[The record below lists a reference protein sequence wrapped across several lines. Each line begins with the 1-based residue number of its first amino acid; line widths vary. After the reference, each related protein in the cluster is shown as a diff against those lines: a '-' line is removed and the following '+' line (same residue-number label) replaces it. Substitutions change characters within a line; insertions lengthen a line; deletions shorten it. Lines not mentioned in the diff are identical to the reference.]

1 MDMRSRRRLG
11 LLAILSLAF
20 AYASLAQGIGWNQNA
35 HYALVRALAH
45 GTAIVD
51 PYRRETGD
59 VAWYHGH
66 YYSTKAPGLALVTTP
81 VYVALDRLG
90 VLGLLGRLPGAS
102 SSTVGALWALGL
114 VGCVLPALLILLLV
128 RRLGDELE
136 PGLGAAAAVAAGV
149 GTLLLPFATLF
160 FDHVLSAALGF
171 SAFALLWLH
180 RHPFAALAA
189 GVLAGF
195 AVTTEY
201 PLALVA
207 AALAVYSVVRGLRAA
222 LAYGTGAL
230 VGLVPLAAYNWW
242 AFGSPLHVSYQD
254 AVARG
259 GISGHDVL
267 GANAHGF
274 YGVGWPRFRT
284 AVELLFSHTGLVT
297 LTPIVAIGAVGAVL
311 LYRRGL
317 RAEACVIGGLG
328 VAFVVYNSGY
338 VDPFGGWSPGPR
350 FLVPVLPFLA
360 VPLVL
365 SYRRLPLTTTAL
377 AAASAFFMIAV
388 TITGPVLAHDGR
400 YLDRIRDGSF
410 AGHGVLPVIPFLV
423 LVSVAVVVATRA
435 TPLRPGRAEIPTA
448 ALATG
453 GWALVAL
460 AGPRLLDEGAGVVAL
475 LAVAVAIAVLALTSF
490 VPPAPRT
497 RSATRP

>member
-66 YYSTKAPGLALVTTP
+66 YYSTKARGLALVTTP

-180 RHPFAALAA
+180 RRPFAALAA
-189 GVLAGF
+189 GV
-195 AVTTEY
+195 
-201 PLALVA
+201 
-207 AALAVYSVVRGLRAA
+207 
-222 LAYGTGAL
+222 
-230 VGLVPLAAYNWW
+230 
-242 AFGSPLHVSYQD
+242 
-254 AVARG
+254 VARFALTPQ
-259 GISGHDVL
+259 DPPPL
-267 GANAHGF
+267 GA
-274 YGVGWPRFRT
+274 
-284 AVELLFSHTGLVT
+284 
-297 LTPIVAIGAVGAVL
+297 
-311 LYRRGL
+311 
-317 RAEACVIGGLG
+317 
-328 VAFVVYNSGY
+328 
-338 VDPFGGWSPGPR
+338 
-350 FLVPVLPFLA
+350 
-360 VPLVL
+360 
-365 SYRRLPLTTTAL
+365 
-377 AAASAFFMIAV
+377 
-388 TITGPVLAHDGR
+388 
-400 YLDRIRDGSF
+400 
-410 AGHGVLPVIPFLV
+410 AG
-423 LVSVAVVVATRA
+423 
-435 TPLRPGRAEIPTA
+435 
-448 ALATG
+448 
-453 GWALVAL
+453 
-460 AGPRLLDEGAGVVAL
+460 
-475 LAVAVAIAVLALTSF
+475 
-490 VPPAPRT
+490 
-497 RSATRP
+497 